1 MNTLRIKHRGFTLI
15 ELLVAIAIIGVL
27 VGLLLPAVQQA
38 REAARRTSCGNNL
51 KQMGLAI
58 HNFASTNA
66 KGANARFPAM
76 TTLYTNGTK
85 NSDMNNMGTDSGRTN
100 QCYSWLVFILPY
112 AEEDTVYQE
121 IETRSTNSGTQDKFS
136 APFQTAARDYARTTN
151 LSFAIC
157 PSWENGVATSLQ
169 QTSAGVQTT
178 LSAPEAYASRNGR
191 LTPGGATNYRMNLGR
206 RYWQASMVGH
216 STNKGTSWRDSRL
229 GMSGGAYLGT
239 PVDNGLV
246 GFNEFLD
253 GLSSTIC
260 LVENATA
267 TEWTQFAHG
276 FATWLSGTD
285 SEAQATRHF
294 RLSDQ
299 TWKRNYHGG
308 SSAHTGDI
316 FGVLM
321 CDGSTRFLSES
332 VDQNAYIASVCRN
345 DGSTAKLD

>member
-1 MNTLRIKHRGFTLI
+1 MNTLCFKRRGFTLI
-15 ELLVAIAIIGVL
+15 ELLVVIAIIGVL

-38 REAARRTSCGNNL
+38 REAARRNSCGNNL

-58 HNFASTNA
+58 HNYASTNA
-66 KGANARFPAM
+66 KGADARFPAM
-76 TTLYTNGTK
+76 STIYTDGTK
-85 NSDMNNMGTDSGRTN
+85 NSDMSNMGSDGPRTN
-100 QCYSWLVFILPY
+100 QCYSWLVFILPF
-112 AEEDTVYQE
+112 AEENTVYQE
-121 IETRSTNSGTQDKFS
+121 IETRSTNSGSQDRFS

-151 LSFAIC
+151 LNFAIC
-157 PSWENGVATSLQ
+157 PSWDSGVATSLQ
-169 QTSAGVQTT
+169 QSSTGVQTT

-206 RYWQASMVGH
+206 RYWQAAMVGH
-216 STNKGTSWRDSRL
+216 SNNKGTDWRNVRL

-239 PVDNGLV
+239 PVDKGLV
-246 GFNEFLD
+246 GFGEFKD

-267 TEWTQFAHG
+267 AEWTQYAHG
-276 FATWLSGTD
+276 FATWLSGD
-285 SEAQATRHF
+285 DAQAQAMRHF
-294 RLSDQ
+294 RLSDA

-308 SSAHTGDI
+308 SSAHTGDL

-321 CDGSTRFLSES
+321 CDGSTKFLSGS

-345 DGSTAKLD
+345 DGSTVKLD